1 MTMTRL
7 LFSLLV
13 LIPITCNAQTDF
25 QKFNITPEGTI
36 LCNNKEYCVYPFPGE
51 SKEILLQKFVKA
63 SNLYK
68 NDLYHS
74 KSVTSKKNEK
84 VRTKV
89 LAHFCQYDY
98 YDTDVGAN
106 ELYVSIRL
114 SDLVALTSY
123 RFVCTYHFCFKDNK
137 VKLDI
142 TCDKYFHTGD
152 DNDIEIKEFF
162 EDGLPKS
169 GKRGDALELFNKM
182 INTNIEDILTLSKS
196 VTINNTDW

>member
-36 LCNNKEYCVYPFPGE
+36 LCNNKEYCVYQFPGE

-63 SNLYK
+63 CNLYK

-74 KSVTSKKNEK
+74 KFVHSPKNEEIK
-84 VRTKV
+84 IKS
-89 LAHFCQYDY
+89 LIHSCQYDFY
-98 YDTDVGAN
+98 GTDIGAD

-114 SDLVALTSY
+114 SDYAGFATYRLVCS
-123 RFVCTYHFCFKDNK
+123 YHFCFKDNK
-137 VKLDI
+137 VKVDVA
-142 TCDKYFHTGD
+142 CDKYVKTGD
-152 DNDIEIKEFF
+152 DDDLEIKDFYK
-162 EDGLPKS
+162 DGQPKS
-169 GKRGDALELFNKM
+169 NKRGSALEVFNKM
-182 INTNIEDILTLSKS
+182 INTNVEDILTISREVS
-196 VTINNTDW
+196 INNYDW